1 MRNVP
6 EPSTFCGP
14 RTAVLLG
21 AGASRD
27 AGLPLT
33 ESLAQRLVKSFDEDL
48 AASDQ
53 YRRRE
58 QWPVVRALHI
68 VYGAMVAHATEQG
81 SSPLSAVNVERL
93 VSAVRLLRDRRTH
106 ESAPFVAAWRGSV
119 EEVDDHPLPLTDR
132 DLKEHVG
139 FERDLSFKISG
150 LVNDIATIAKA
161 VVSPGDGSIFR
172 TLEDQ
177 LLRRICTLLEKPDNV
192 DYLLPLVELART
204 QSGGLDI
211 TTLNYDRTV
220 ELAASI
226 GSIPIDA
233 GLSRWAP
240 GQPLVFTPTDGQINL
255 IKPHGSIDW
264 VRISGTAQ
272 NRLDGHP
279 LVRHVYRADEKP
291 SPVAHWGTADTPL
304 IVIGDREKLET
315 DGPTLPL
322 MRAFEESL
330 HRASNLVVV
339 GYSFGDEHVNTVVRN
354 WLAADGSRTIV
365 ILDPKWRSSDRFV
378 IGPDTNL
385 SMRDALG
392 FLASTS
398 LSAAAGRVVV
408 VRKGAKEGLSEA
420 LTATPL
426 EKVTELLTVE
436 THFDE
441 PQYLEITNNG
451 YALETLEISASRMA
465 NNARYQSIGSLR
477 FDVAAPGNDS
487 VVVSA
492 LAHGESVRVFFDPIP
507 EGQGTGR
514 IHLSGNSWA
523 HTVYEHREIALPK
536 IGAADPT
543 GEQASADDA
552 Q

>member
-1 MRNVP
+1 M
-6 EPSTFCGP
+6 
-14 RTAVLLG
+14 
-21 AGASRD
+21 
-27 AGLPLT
+27 
-33 ESLAQRLVKSFDEDL
+33 
-48 AASDQ
+48 
-53 YRRRE
+53 
-58 QWPVVRALHI
+58 VRALHI

-106 ESAPFVAAWRGSV
+106 ESAPFVAAWRASV
-119 EEVDDHPLPLTDR
+119 EEVDDHPLPLTDA

-150 LVNDIATIAKA
+150 LANDIATIAKA

-177 LLRRICTLLEKPDNV
+177 LLRRICTLLEKPDSV

-220 ELAASI
+220 ELAATI
-226 GSIPIDA
+226 GSTPVDA
-233 GLSRWAP
+233 GLSRWIP

-264 VRISGTAQ
+264 VRVSSTSQ
-272 NRLDGHP
+272 NRLGGHP

-291 SPVAHWGTADTPL
+291 SPVARWGTADTPL

-322 MRAFEESL
+322 MRAFEEAL
-330 HRASNLVVV
+330 YRASNLVVV

-354 WLAADGSRTIV
+354 WLAADESRTIV
-365 ILDPKWRSSDRFV
+365 ILDPKWRGPERFV

-420 LTATPL
+420 LTAKPL
-426 EKVTELLTVE
+426 KKVTELLTVE
-436 THFDE
+436 TSFGE
-441 PQYLEITNNG
+441 PHYL
-451 YALETLEISASRMA
+451 
-465 NNARYQSIGSLR
+465 
-477 FDVAAPGNDS
+477 
-487 VVVSA
+487 
-492 LAHGESVRVFFDPIP
+492 
-507 EGQGTGR
+507 
-514 IHLSGNSWA
+514 
-523 HTVYEHREIALPK
+523 
-536 IGAADPT
+536 
-543 GEQASADDA
+543 
-552 Q
+552 